1 MFISWIWCCA
11 RLMILSRWIPISKVQ
26 MKTVS
31 CRSELLLWD
40 TRFDGFIER
49 TRVVTSY
56 QCKLCMGW
64 VTNKS
69 KDCMPAHLGRVGGIP
84 LPPRM
89 SPRPCSKANL
99 LPLPIAKA
107 CWMYFGYPLPPS
119 MFDRFAVGV
128 VPIAAGVPAGSSV
141 PPGQGD
147 AMEVEGLVGVWDPRF
162 DDFIEKT
169 RVVTSYQC
177 TLCKGWITNKSKDC
191 IPAHLG
197 RVVGLPLPPR
207 VSYKPCSEAKQ
218 LPLPIAQACWAYF
231 SYPLH
236 PSMFDEFAAAD
247 VPSAAGVPSAGASI
261 PPEQEED
268 LNASMVLDDLLASLE
283 LEHLV
288 GTPWNEE
295 HVSPHWHFAQP
306 PVLPSSHHTALFPAL
321 SQPQPQPQFSP
332 LSGHVGSWDS
342 QVGGT
347 LQGGG
352 SSAPGHAGG
361 WVSQLGV

>member
-1 MFISWIWCCA
+1 
-11 RLMILSRWIPISKVQ
+11 
-26 MKTVS
+26 
-31 CRSELLLWD
+31 
-40 TRFDGFIER
+40 
-49 TRVVTSY
+49 
-56 QCKLCMGW
+56 
-64 VTNKS
+64 
-69 KDCMPAHLGRVGGIP
+69 
-84 LPPRM
+84 
-89 SPRPCSKANL
+89 
-99 LPLPIAKA
+99 
-107 CWMYFGYPLPPS
+107 

-361 WVSQLGV
+361 WVSQLGVAQEVGGSSGPGHAGGLVSQLGAAQEVGGSSGPGHAGGLVSQLGAAQEVGGSSGPGHAGGLVSQLGAAQEVGGSSGPNVIVLINHFRRLFEQMGQLLNDFELHYGGAA